1 MRFLHFGLRRSLHM
15 AQGNGGAPCMAK
27 LIINLGVDCK
37 AGSYALCK
45 DKEASFYAKAP
56 RSGAQYDFRQ
66 FVLGHYYTIPK

>member
-1 MRFLHFGLRRSLHM
+1 
-15 AQGNGGAPCMAK
+15 MAK